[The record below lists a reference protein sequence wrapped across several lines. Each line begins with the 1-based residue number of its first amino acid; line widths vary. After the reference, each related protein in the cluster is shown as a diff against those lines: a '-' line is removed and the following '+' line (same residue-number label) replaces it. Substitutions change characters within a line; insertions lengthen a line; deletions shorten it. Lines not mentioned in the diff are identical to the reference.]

1 MHGNQRAGRNGED
14 VAVELLKQQ
23 GYEVVC
29 LNWRYK
35 HLEIDIVARDG
46 NQLVFVEVKTRSS
59 STFGMPYEAVDWVK
73 QGRLTRAADRY
84 ITAHRY
90 AGEIRFDVVSI
101 LYSEQSNTYRT
112 RLIKD
117 AFWPD

>member
-1 MHGNQRAGRNGED
+1 MYENQRTGRNGED
-14 VAVELLKQQ
+14 IAVQLLKQQ
-23 GYEVVC
+23 GYEVIC
-29 LNWRYK
+29 LNWRHK

-59 STFGMPYEAVDWVK
+59 NTFGMPYEAVDWVK

-84 ITAHRY
+84 IMAHRY
-90 AGEIRFDVVSI
+90 AGEIRFDVVSV
-101 LYSEQSNTYRT
+101 LYSAADKSYRT
-112 RLIKD
+112 ELIKD